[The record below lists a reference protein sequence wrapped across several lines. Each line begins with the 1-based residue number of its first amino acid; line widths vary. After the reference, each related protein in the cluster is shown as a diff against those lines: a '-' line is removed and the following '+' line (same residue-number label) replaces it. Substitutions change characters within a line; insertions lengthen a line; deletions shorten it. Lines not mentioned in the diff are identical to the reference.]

1 MKIET
6 KPVVTFTEKEYEAFN
21 EVCMLL
27 DDIIHGECSDAFKSI
42 MEEEVNPEVFEV
54 NPYTF
59 YEIFA
64 TITNYVEEHRE

>member
-6 KPVVTFTEKEYEAFN
+6 KPVVTFTKKEYEAFN

-27 DDIIHGECSDAFKSI
+27 DDLINGEDSKAFESI
-42 MEEEVNPEVFEV
+42 VEDGEI

-59 YEIFA
+59 YDTFA